1 MTNFEYYTTAENGS
15 EEFTEAVKKLAYYKD
30 HRNIINCEDI
40 LNFLK
45 ETHKPMLDDVE
56 REYLSHI
63 IKPFKQEVKSISKE
77 NWRGVSEFIQI
88 TISHEEDPWSPLH
101 NIYEPIVLPNFKKGT
116 MYRGME
122 LNKEYTLEELGL

>member
-1 MTNFEYYTTAENGS
+1 MTNFEYYTTAENGYK
-15 EEFTEAVKKLAYYKD
+15 EFTKAIKKLTYKG
-30 HRNIINCEDI
+30 HRNIINCDDI

-45 ETHKPMLDDVE
+45 ETHKPVLDDVE
-56 REYLSHI
+56 REYLRHI

-88 TISHEEDPWSPLH
+88 TVSHEEDPWSSLH